1 MPSVGYRAHFSSL
14 TLGGVAMLIGYLN
27 AWAGANTVTDRASGA
42 MIEPPAGIV
51 VTAGSEIPEWD
62 FKAAPIATG
71 WPDAVGDRG
80 ILCAL
85 TFSIAPRLG
94 DKVTSA
100 YLQTTVDA
108 YMRAQGAQDPT
119 STVEEA
125 NGRFVMFSRWRPTQG
140 QDAGNVIF
148 MYHAQTHSTY
158 AYMSCVT
165 HTEDAAASK
174 PLFRSIWDGIRLP
187 D

>member
-1 MPSVGYRAHFSSL
+1 MSSFGCRAHVSSL
-14 TLGGVAMLIGYLN
+14 TLAGAAMLIGCLS
-27 AWAGANTVTDRASGA
+27 ASAGPNTVTDRASGA
-42 MIEPPAGIV
+42 TLEPPAGIV
-51 VTAGSEIPEWD
+51 VAAGSEIPEWD
-62 FKAAPIATG
+62 FKAALGATS
-71 WPDAVGDRG
+71 WPAAVGERG

-94 DKVTSA
+94 DKVTST
-100 YLQTTVDA
+100 YLQTTLDA
-108 YMRAQGAQDPT
+108 HMRALGAQDPP

-125 NGRFVMFSRWRPTQG
+125 NGRFVMLSRWRPTQG

-165 HTEDAAASK
+165 RTEDAAAAK

>member
-1 MPSVGYRAHFSSL
+1 ML
-14 TLGGVAMLIGYLN
+14 TGCLN
-27 AWAGANTVTDRASGA
+27 AWAGPNTVIDRASGA
-42 MIEPPAGIV
+42 TIEPPAGIV

-62 FKAAPIATG
+62 FKAAPIAPG
-71 WPDAVGDRG
+71 WPPAVGDRG

-94 DKVTSA
+94 DKVTSS

-108 YMRAQGAQDPT
+108 HMREQGAQDPP

-165 HTEDAAASK
+165 RTEDASAAK
-174 PLFRSIWDGIRLP
+174 PLFRSIWDGVRLP